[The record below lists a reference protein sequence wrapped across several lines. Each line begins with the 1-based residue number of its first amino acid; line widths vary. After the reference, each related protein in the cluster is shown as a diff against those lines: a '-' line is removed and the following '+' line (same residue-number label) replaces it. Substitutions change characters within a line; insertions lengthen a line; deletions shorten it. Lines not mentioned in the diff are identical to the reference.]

1 MPSASLGSVTGIFY
15 VLLWQHGS
23 GTDTEKNY
31 ESAQKVDPG
40 ENSPAACGDSNPRPF
55 DHESGR
61 LSFHAPYVDLTAF
74 GLFVFLL
81 NHAAIRHSS
90 LVLGDKLTDISHDH
104 NYSSSKN
111 RLNGLEGEGD
121 WWEVRGGGCGGGGMR
136 G

>member
-1 MPSASLGSVTGIFY
+1 MPSAPFGSVTRIFY
-15 VLLWQHGS
+15 VLLWQHGR
-23 GTDTEKNY
+23 GTDTEKINK
-31 ESAQKVDPG
+31 SQHRKLTHG
-40 ENSPAACGDSNPRPF
+40 ENSPAASGDSNPRPF

-61 LSFHAPYVDLTAF
+61 LSYPTPYVDLTAF

-81 NHAAIRHSS
+81 NHAAIRHSN

-121 WWEVRGGGCGGGGMR
+121 WWEVRGGGGG
-136 G
+136 